1 MANLTVSSGQSLW
14 SIAKSRLP
22 NGAPD
27 VDVAKAARQI
37 ADANGLPA
45 NAPLSVGQSLVVPDA
60 FVGVSSGGAAS
71 DAMARLSTTTTNRAG
86 SLSTRLGATAK
97 PLLQFDHALV
107 DTPKKRVGD
116 LALPSIA
123 GQSVNGS
130 VHVFEG
136 VKSSIDPAAFRTV
149 DGSLGKLSK
158 QAFDDVHAA
167 LGGRSPV
174 TFDADRSYSV
184 RDFLPA
190 ALQALVDKDLDMGD
204 PVELKGTRAMLDAL
218 GDDGMMV
225 SPDGDLKIHLTMNCH
240 AAAYEAVR
248 AYQGNEGEVA
258 LFYGEMITMDGLVE
272 GGEVFEKVGGVS
284 LAEIEAGQIDKLLAL
299 DLKPGD
305 VVQFHEESEWARMT
319 MLLHSAVYVGG
330 GLFFEK
336 PNTEGPEKEDPAN
349 YVKQDE
355 TPFRLATL
363 DDMQKPIAGFVDGKF
378 RVEVVRAKKQLED
391 PAQAFG
397 SSQQENVAAWAEKKG
412 RTLGAELV
420 VELEQGSGGGIRAE
434 HASAL
439 VRAKLAVDAQGNV
452 KIG

>member
-22 NGAPD
+22 NGASD

-45 NAPLSVGQSLVVPDA
+45 NAPLSVGQSLVVPDTFA
-60 FVGVSSGGAAS
+60 GISTGGAAGE
-71 DAMARLSTTTTNRAG
+71 AVARLSTTTTARTG
-86 SLSTRLGATAK
+86 GLSTRLGATAK
-97 PLLQFDHALV
+97 PLLDFQHALV
-107 DTPKKRVGD
+107 ETPKKHAGD
-116 LALPSIA
+116 VALPSIA
-123 GQSVNGS
+123 GQAVAGS
-130 VHVFEG
+130 VHTFEG

-149 DGSLGKLSK
+149 DGALGKLSR

-174 TFDADRSYSV
+174 PYDAERSYTV

-190 ALQALVDKDLDMGD
+190 TLQALVDKDLDMGE
-204 PVELKGTRAMLDAL
+204 PVELKGTRQMLDAL

-225 SPDGDLKIHLTMNCH
+225 SPDGDMKVHLTMNCH

-248 AYQGNEGEVA
+248 AYQGQEAEVA
-258 LFYGEMITMDGLVE
+258 LFYGEMVTMDGLVE
-272 GGEVFEKVGGVS
+272 AGEVFEKVGGVS
-284 LAEIEAGQIDKLLAL
+284 LEEISAGRLDKLLAL

-336 PNTEGPEKEDPAN
+336 PNTEGAEKDDPAT
-349 YVKQDE
+349 YARQDE

-363 DDMQKPIAGFVDGKF
+363 DDMAKPIAGFVDGKF
-378 RVEVVRAKKQLED
+378 RVEVVRAKKPLED
-391 PAQAFG
+391 PAKAFA
-397 SSQQENVAAWAEKKG
+397 SSMQDNVAAWAEKKG
-412 RTLGAELV
+412 RALGAELV

-434 HASAL
+434 HAAAL
-439 VRAKLAVDAQGNV
+439 VRAKIVIDADGTAQ
-452 KIG
+452 IS